1 MRGRFRPTKT
11 AKVLALLIV
20 IVILA
25 AIGFAGVKTGFIKLK
40 DKEATKATAS
50 VDYDSN
56 GNVIVLH
63 SFRCYPNPKI
73 LQKYPKGPSI

>member
-11 AKVLALLIV
+11 AKVLALLVV

-56 GNVIVLH
+56 GNVMTTDKTDDKTINL
-63 SFRCYPNPKI
+63 SLDEWI
-73 LQKYPKGPSI
+73 G

>member
-25 AIGFAGVKTGFIKLK
+25 AIGFAGVKT
-40 DKEATKATAS
+40 
-50 VDYDSN
+50 
-56 GNVIVLH
+56 
-63 SFRCYPNPKI
+63 
-73 LQKYPKGPSI
+73 